1 MSTEVF
7 PRKIYQTQTKTFGLT
22 IHHLQI
28 FHHLCHQH
36 HFQYLDL
43 RIHRDH
49 YHNHRCLFSVAD
61 YDLSRYIKMFRT
73 FYQHFYSS
81 LIPPWNRVVGYNIWY
96 TWAYRTGAGCNGCGS
111 IWRCCWIIIFFAVP
125 WANLPCVWIHCI
137 TPFQASLSWSQPSYG
152 MYQEKRALKCDVCLQ
167 KNNITEF

>member
-1 MSTEVF
+1 
-7 PRKIYQTQTKTFGLT
+7 
-22 IHHLQI
+22 
-28 FHHLCHQH
+28 
-36 HFQYLDL
+36 
-43 RIHRDH
+43 
-49 YHNHRCLFSVAD
+49 
-61 YDLSRYIKMFRT
+61 MFRT

-81 LIPPWNRVVGYNIWY
+81 IPPWNWVAGYNIWY

-152 MYQEKRALKCDVCLQ
+152 MYQEKRALKYNGFLQ
-167 KNNITEF
+167 KNNHIFGKIRSKCEPEYWKPVRTYDWFDFQRKPRARSFKAITLIKMIRWSYSPSIS